1 MEFKVQ
7 IDEMEIQKSLD
18 ALLEKRTQQSMK
30 DAVEG
35 WNVRQIIEEKVKTA
49 ISGSLDEK
57 IASALARQGGALE
70 DRVEKTLD
78 SIIKSKVK
86 KAVK

>member
-1 MEFKVQ
+1 MEFKAQ

-49 ISGSLDEK
+49 ISDSLDEK
-57 IASALARQGGALE
+57 VAAALAREGGALE

-86 KAVK
+86 KATK

>member
-1 MEFKVQ
+1 MEFKSQ

-49 ISGSLDEK
+49 ISDSLGEK
-57 IASALARQGGALE
+57 VAAALAREGGALE

-78 SIIKSKVK
+78 STIKSKVK
-86 KAVK
+86 KATK

>member
-30 DAVEG
+30 DAIES
-35 WNVRQIIEEKVKTA
+35 WDVRKVIEEKVKTA
-49 ISGSLDEK
+49 ISDSLDEK
-57 IASALARQGGALE
+57 VASALAREGGALE

-86 KAVK
+86 KATK

>member
-1 MEFKVQ
+1 MEFKSQ

-49 ISGSLDEK
+49 ISDSLDEK
-57 IASALARQGGALE
+57 VAAALAREGGALE

-86 KAVK
+86 KATK